1 MKRIIAALIF
11 LGGLGGCVSQNMNAG
26 LQSLVGQNIRA
37 AIDRIG
43 YPDGQ
48 QVILGDKVYVWGVS
62 QNAVM
67 PMTNTNFT
75 SGSVGGVPVYGTT
88 TSTNYVPVNY
98 NCKIQIATDAND
110 IIKRYQWSGNM
121 GGCARY
127 ANALK
132 P

>member
-1 MKRIIAALIF
+1 MKRIITLFIVALSF
-11 LGGLGGCVSQNMNAG
+11 GGCVSKNMNEG
-26 LQSLVGQNIRA
+26 LQSLMGQNIHA

-43 YPDGQ
+43 YPDVQ

-88 TSTNYVPVNY
+88 TSTSYVPVNY

-110 IIKRYQWSGNM
+110 IMKRYQWSGNM
-121 GGCARY
+121 GGCAHY